1 VRLLQLLHALHDQ
14 IIDLALP
21 RLVVVFPNRIM
32 LWVLLQPAPQER
44 VPQPLFGGLD
54 VGDGAEP
61 DLGVEVLIKVEV
73 ERAFELGGPVS

>member
-1 VRLLQLLHALHDQ
+1 
-14 IIDLALP
+14 
-21 RLVVVFPNRIM
+21 M

-73 ERAFELGGPVS
+73 EGAFELGGPVS